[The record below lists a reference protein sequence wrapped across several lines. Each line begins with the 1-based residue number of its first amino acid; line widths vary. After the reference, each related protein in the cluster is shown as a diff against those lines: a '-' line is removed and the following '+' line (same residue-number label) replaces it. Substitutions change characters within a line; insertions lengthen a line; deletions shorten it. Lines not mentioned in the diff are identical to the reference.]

1 MQSRVLLGFHV
12 DGLAG
17 ITSHLHGEAW
27 ARPIC
32 LQLELVSY
40 TWLMGLKVTLS
51 DSFIFERWTKI
62 MMGEFSASGQT
73 FDIQE
78 LSYRI
83 TINVITDFLLG
94 ESAGSS
100 QSPTSGFVSALTDV
114 RRVQTMLFDQ
124 MWVSFQPLSLRK
136 PFLTI
141 SIANSPLE
149 KFIPCG
155 KCVKGIE
162 VLKEF
167 MFHSAIHR
175 QSPSLQRRW
184 NPKNF

>member
-1 MQSRVLLGFHV
+1 
-12 DGLAG
+12 
-17 ITSHLHGEAW
+17 
-27 ARPIC
+27 
-32 LQLELVSY
+32 
-40 TWLMGLKVTLS
+40 
-51 DSFIFERWTKI
+51 

-124 MWVSFQPLSLRK
+124 M
-136 PFLTI
+136 
-141 SIANSPLE
+141 
-149 KFIPCG
+149 
-155 KCVKGIE
+155 
-162 VLKEF
+162 
-167 MFHSAIHR
+167 
-175 QSPSLQRRW
+175 
-184 NPKNF
+184 